1 MSFQTPKLLKI
12 NPNSALL
19 LWILLSL
26 AVFGW
31 SRSAFLVETFYANA
45 IYPLWSNALR
55 SLLGWIPFSLG
66 DLMYMAVFLYLA
78 FRFITGIL
86 YLRKNGFRSAL
97 RWTIWRSILVRILQ
111 VYVYFMLSWG
121 LLYSRSS
128 VEKQM
133 GWEGVEPATL
143 AELHELRCELMDT
156 VRILRHQL
164 GADTILKRPDWKELQ
179 EKAVKA
185 YSSFQVQYP
194 SFKYSNVS
202 VKPTLLHWLGK
213 YVGFTGYFNPFT
225 HEAQV
230 RAQLPAMA
238 LPSVTTHEIAHQL
251 GQAGESAASWFGY
264 LAAKSSDNL
273 LFRYSAYMDLFFLVE
288 QALYDQDEEFRK
300 MYVGRYKSE
309 IDIMVRM
316 DRRQYILFFLDEE
329 TNFSSWVQDISKA
342 TYQTYL
348 VANGE
353 SSGLASYQLWLHWA
367 VYDWKIRKARNL
379 NSP

>member
-1 MSFQTPKLLKI
+1 MAFKILKVLKI
-12 NPNSALL
+12 NPKATLFF
-19 LWILLSL
+19 WILLAIL
-26 AVFGW
+26 VFGC
-31 SRSAFLVETFYANA
+31 SRSTFLVETFFAQS
-45 IYPLWSNALR
+45 IYPLWSRVLR
-55 SLLGWIPFSLG
+55 ELLGWIPFSVG
-66 DLMYMAVFLYLA
+66 DLIYLA
-78 FRFITGIL
+78 LFVYLFLRFIIGIR
-86 YLRKNGFRSAL
+86 YLIKNGLQSAFHL
-97 RWTIWRSILVRILQ
+97 KIWRLVLVRILQ
-111 VYVYFMLSWG
+111 VYVYFMFSWG

-143 AELHELRCELMDT
+143 AELHELRCELIDT
-156 VRILRHQL
+156 VRILRNQL
-164 GADTILKRPDWKELQ
+164 GTDSILKRPNWKELQ
-179 EKAVKA
+179 ENAVKA
-185 YSSFQVQYP
+185 YSFLQRQYP
-194 SFKYSNVS
+194 SFKYSNIC

-273 LFRYSAYMDLFFLVE
+273 LFKYSAYMDLLFLVE

-300 MYVGRYKSE
+300 MYVGRYKAE
-309 IDIMVRM
+309 MDIMVRM
-316 DRRQYILFFLDEE
+316 DRKQYILFFLNEE

-353 SSGLASYQLWLHWA
+353 RAGLASYQLWLHWA
-367 VYDWKIRKARNL
+367 VYDWKIRKA
-379 NSP
+379 PKIK